1 MSALAS
7 SSRSCTLPPTW
18 CTSSAAPSK
27 QLTQTGSLNF
37 GHHRHSMKIEDV
49 MSIFKKGMSLTMIG
63 KDKND
68 KPEVVWLFDQE
79 NGLKTWY
86 KTEKQKVYA

>member
-1 MSALAS
+1 
-7 SSRSCTLPPTW
+7 
-18 CTSSAAPSK
+18 
-27 QLTQTGSLNF
+27 
-37 GHHRHSMKIEDV
+37 MKIEDV